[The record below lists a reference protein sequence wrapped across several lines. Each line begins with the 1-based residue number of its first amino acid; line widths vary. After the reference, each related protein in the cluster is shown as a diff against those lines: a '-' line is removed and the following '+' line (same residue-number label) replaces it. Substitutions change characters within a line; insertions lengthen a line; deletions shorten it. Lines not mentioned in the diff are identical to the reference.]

1 MKKPFVSSFQFS
13 ERNRTMKAT
22 LNPTDA
28 PRPAPRV
35 PLLALLIA
43 SLIFRP
49 SSFTHAFPPAPP
61 HTIHGMVRDEW
72 GNPLAFQDAEIV
84 MLTASGATL
93 QTDVALQPDDGVNY
107 TLKTPMDSGITYDA
121 YKPTALKPYAQFLL
135 KVKVGNQV
143 FLPIEMNGVIGELGL
158 PGKATRLDLTLGV
171 DSDGDGLPD
180 AWERALIQSLAG
192 LNSLQDVDPNAD
204 SDKDGLSNLQEYLA
218 GTYAFDPENGLSLEI
233 VGFNEGRPLVDFT
246 AIRGRSY
253 EIQTSSDLKN
263 WSTTVFTIPAEGE
276 AAPLRDNYKSQDV
289 RKVRVELHSEA
300 SGGAFF
306 RLMTR

>member
-1 MKKPFVSSFQFS
+1 MS
-13 ERNRTMKAT
+13 AT
-22 LNPTDA
+22 KNTGQ
-28 PRPAPRV
+28 RWTKTGWS
-35 PLLALLIA
+35 LLLLTALCLT
-43 SLIFRP
+43 P
-49 SSFTHAFPPAPP
+49 SPQTHAFPPAPP
-61 HTIHGMVRDEW
+61 HTIFGMVRDEW

-93 QTDVALQPDDGVNY
+93 QTGVEIVPHDGVNY

-135 KVKVGNQV
+135 KVKVGNQI

-218 GTYAFDPENGLSLEI
+218 GTYAFDPENGLSLTI
-233 VGFNEGRPLVDFT
+233 AGFNQGRPLVDFT
-246 AIRGRSY
+246 VVRGRAYKILVSP
-253 EIQTSSDLKN
+253 DLKT
-263 WSTTVFTIPAEGE
+263 WSETAFVIPAEGAAAGVRNSYKANDVRQLRVEIQTE
-276 AAPLRDNYKSQDV
+276 AA
-289 RKVRVELHSEA
+289 A
-300 SGGAFF
+300 GAFF
-306 RLMTR
+306 KLMTQ

>member
-1 MKKPFVSSFQFS
+1 
-13 ERNRTMKAT
+13 MKAT

-72 GNPLAFQDAEIV
+72 GNPLAFQDAEIIL
-84 MLTASGATL
+84 LTASGATL
-93 QTDVALQPDDGVNY
+93 QTGVDIEPSDGVNY
-107 TLKTPMDSGITYDA
+107 TLKTPMDSGVTYDA

-218 GTYAFDPENGLSLEI
+218 GTYAFDPENGLSLSI
-233 VGFNEGRPLVDFT
+233 AGFNEGRPLVDFT
-246 AIRGRSY
+246 AVRGRTYKILVSP
-253 EIQTSSDLKN
+253 DLKT
-263 WSTTVFTIPAEGE
+263 WSEAAFVIPAEGV
-276 AAPLRDNYKSQDV
+276 AAAIRGSYKANDV
-289 RKVRVELHSEA
+289 RQMRVELQTEA
-300 SGGAFF
+300 AAGAFF
-306 RLMTR
+306 KLMTR

>member
-1 MKKPFVSSFQFS
+1 
-13 ERNRTMKAT
+13 
-22 LNPTDA
+22 
-28 PRPAPRV
+28 
-35 PLLALLIA
+35 
-43 SLIFRP
+43 
-49 SSFTHAFPPAPP
+49 
-61 HTIHGMVRDEW
+61 
-72 GNPLAFQDAEIV
+72 
-84 MLTASGATL
+84 MLS
-93 QTDVALQPDDGVNY
+93 
-107 TLKTPMDSGITYDA
+107 
-121 YKPTALKPYAQFLL
+121 
-135 KVKVGNQV
+135 
-143 FLPIEMNGVIGELGL
+143 
-158 PGKATRLDLTLGV
+158 R
-171 DSDGDGLPD
+171 
-180 AWERALIQSLAG
+180 
-192 LNSLQDVDPNAD
+192 
-204 SDKDGLSNLQEYLA
+204 KDGLSNLEEYLA

>member
-1 MKKPFVSSFQFS
+1 MKSKV
-13 ERNRTMKAT
+13 T
-22 LNPTDA
+22 L
-28 PRPAPRV
+28 
-35 PLLALLIA
+35 LLVCASLLIT
-43 SLIFRP
+43 SVCQ
-49 SSFTHAFPPAPP
+49 AFPPAPP
-61 HTIHGMVRDEW
+61 HTIYGMVRDEW

>member
-1 MKKPFVSSFQFS
+1 MSATKNIGTRWSLRS
-13 ERNRTMKAT
+13 RGRKAVEPRRCTHIGWSLLLLST
-22 LNPTDA
+22 LILHPS
-28 PRPAPRV
+28 
-35 PLLALLIA
+35 ALVE
-43 SLIFRP
+43 
-49 SSFTHAFPPAPP
+49 AFPPAPP
-61 HTIHGMVRDEW
+61 HTIYGMVRDEW